1 MPAFFL
7 CIEFKTAQLRSE
19 LRSEW
24 QAAIIEAS
32 HCAKTVVT
40 FLMFQLSIQIKS
52 SGVNVH
58 EEAYGMQI
66 NSRRLMLNKLLL
78 SLF

>member
-1 MPAFFL
+1 MPVFCL
-7 CIEFKTAQLRSE
+7 CIAFKTAQLKSE
-19 LRSEW
+19 LSSGW
-24 QAAIIEAS
+24 QAAVIETS

-58 EEAYGMQI
+58 EEAYGM
-66 NSRRLMLNKLLL
+66 
-78 SLF
+78 